1 MKLDD
6 VLRVVHSREQST
18 EQLLMEIRTRAG
30 IRTWTSLFRIL
41 SPILGI
47 NGATLHRYISKNPKV
62 KCEASRRS
70 RHAMMLVLALMRE
83 DVPDT
88 IIAADNKRIRRR

>member
-1 MKLDD
+1 MTLEDI
-6 VLRVVHSREQST
+6 LRAVNSRELST
-18 EQLLMEIRTRAG
+18 EALLQEIRTRSG
-30 IRTWTSLFRIL
+30 IRTWTSLFRVL

-70 RHAMMLVLALMRE
+70 RHAMLLVLAMLRE
-83 DVPDT
+83 GVPDT
-88 IIAADNKRIRRR
+88 ILTPTKRIRRR